1 MITIS
6 KYFPGF
12 AMPGSDAEYCR
23 TKCATPE
30 EAITSE
36 CWQERV
42 GDSKLQYADYEKVGK
57 EMVFFDGKWGSIV
70 AKADTV
76 EEMQALI
83 DLAGI
88 KPGNWW

>member
-1 MITIS
+1 MITIR

-12 AMPGSDAEYCR
+12 AMPDSDAEYCR
-23 TKCATPE
+23 TECATPE
-30 EAITSE
+30 EAIRSE

-42 GDSKLQYADYEKVGK
+42 GDHKLQYAGYEKVGK
-57 EMVFFDGKWGSIV
+57 EMVFFDDKYGSIV

-88 KPGNWW
+88 KPGKWW

>member
-12 AMPGSDAEYCR
+12 AMPDSDAEYCR

-30 EAITSE
+30 EAIRSE

-42 GDSKLQYADYEKVGK
+42 GDNKLQYADYEKVGK
-57 EMVFFDGKWGSIV
+57 EMVFFDGKYGSIV

-83 DLAGI
+83 ELAGI